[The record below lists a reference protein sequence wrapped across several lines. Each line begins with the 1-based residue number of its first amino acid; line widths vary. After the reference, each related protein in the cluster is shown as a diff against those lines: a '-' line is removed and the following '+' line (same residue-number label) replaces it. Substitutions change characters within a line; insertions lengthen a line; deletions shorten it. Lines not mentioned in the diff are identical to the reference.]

1 MRFSSGLSN
10 PVINAGNLINY
21 PYFLK
26 MNKIS
31 IIIKREYMT
40 RVRKKSFI
48 IMTLLAPVLMA
59 AIIIVP
65 TLVMMNQ
72 DQEFKKIAVIED
84 NPGLFKGVI
93 PNTKNLEFYYLD
105 NVRLEDLKKSFQQAG
120 YYGILFISSEVVNT
134 PNAVQLISKQQP
146 PIALLQH
153 IESSL
158 EKVIEKEKL
167 MTYKIENLD
176 EIMKNVETKVSIQTI
191 KIDESGNVK
200 ETSTGIAMVLAYLS
214 GFLMYMLVFMFGAQ
228 VMRGVIEEKTSRVV
242 EVIVSSV
249 KPIQLMMGKIIGIA
263 LVGLTQFLIW
273 VFLTIAIAG
282 VVKSTVLKKENLTQT
297 TQNMTKSI
305 MSGDQQIAGQ
315 TQGTEMTPQMAEF
328 SKIFSN
334 AMNQPW
340 GLIILCFIFYFITGY
355 LLYASIFAAIGS
367 AVDNE
372 TETQQFML
380 PVTIPIILALMVA
393 MGTMQ
398 NPESSLSF
406 WCSLIPLTSPVV
418 MVARLPFGVPYWE
431 IAVSMILMVVT
442 FIAFVWMAAKVY
454 RTGILM
460 YGKKT
465 SWKEMWKWLR
475 YSG

>member
-1 MRFSSGLSN
+1 
-10 PVINAGNLINY
+10 
-21 PYFLK
+21 

-31 IIIKREYMT
+31 VIIKREYVT

-48 IMTLLAPVLMA
+48 IMTILAPILMA

-65 TLVMMNQ
+65 TVLMMNQ
-72 DQEFKKIAVIED
+72 GGEFKKIAVVED
-84 NPGLFKGVI
+84 TSTLFKDVI
-93 PNTKNLEFYYLD
+93 KNTKDAEFVYLENTKVD
-105 NVRLEDLKKSFQQAG
+105 DLKKTFEKAG
-120 YYGILFISSEVVNT
+120 YYGILYISPELINT
-134 PNAVQLISKQQP
+134 PNAVYLISKNQP
-146 PIALLQH
+146 PIGLLQY

-158 EKVIEKEKL
+158 KKEIERQKL
-167 MTYKIENLD
+167 LAYKIENLD
-176 EIMKNVETKVSIQTI
+176 DIMRNVETSVSVQT
-191 KIDESGNVK
+191 KKLDEFGVEK
-200 ETSTGIAMVLAYLS
+200 GTSTGIAMALAYML
-214 GFLMYMLVFMFGAQ
+214 GFLMYMLVFIFGAQ

-242 EVIVSSV
+242 EVIISSV

-273 VFLTIAIAG
+273 IFLTVGIVG
-282 VVKSTVLKKENLTQT
+282 VLKT
-297 TQNMTKSI
+297 TILPKSGINEISQSMPQNM
-305 MSGDQQIAGQ
+305 MSGN
-315 TQGTEMTPQMAEF
+315 TQLPGSVKTADMSPQLAEF
-328 SKIFSN
+328 SKMFDS

-340 GLIILCFIFYFITGY
+340 GLIIFCFIFYFVTGY
-355 LLYASIFAAIGS
+355 LLYASVFAAIGS

-406 WCSLIPLTSPVV
+406 WCSMIPLTSPIV
-418 MVARLPFGVPYWE
+418 MMARIPFGVPGWQ
-431 IAVSMILMVVT
+431 IAVSMVLMIIT
-442 FIAFVWMAAKVY
+442 FAAFVWMAAKVY

>member
-1 MRFSSGLSN
+1 
-10 PVINAGNLINY
+10 
-21 PYFLK
+21 

-31 IIIKREYMT
+31 VIIKREYVT

-48 IMTLLAPVLMA
+48 IMTILAPILMA

-65 TLVMMNQ
+65 TLIMMNQ
-72 DQEFKKIAVIED
+72 SGEYKKIAVIED
-84 NPGLFKGVI
+84 TSTLFKDVI
-93 PNTKNLEFYYLD
+93 KNTKDAEFVYLENTKVD
-105 NVRLEDLKKSFQQAG
+105 DLKKTFEKAG
-120 YYGILFISSEVVNT
+120 YYGILYISPELINT
-134 PNAVQLISKQQP
+134 PNAVYMISKNQP
-146 PIALLQH
+146 PIGLLQH

-158 EKVIEKEKL
+158 KKEIERQKL
-167 MTYKIENLD
+167 LAYKIENLD
-176 EIMKNVETKVSIQTI
+176 DIMKNVETSVSVQT
-191 KIDESGNVK
+191 KKLDESGVEK
-200 ETSTGIAMVLAYLS
+200 GTSTGIAMALAYIL
-214 GFLMYMLVFMFGAQ
+214 GFLMYMLVFIFGAQ

-242 EVIVSSV
+242 EVIISSV

-273 VFLTIAIAG
+273 IILTVGIVG
-282 VVKSTVLKKENLTQT
+282 VLKSTILPKSGINEISQVMP
-297 TQNMTKSI
+297 QNM
-305 MSGDQQIAGQ
+305 MAGNQQVAGSVK
-315 TQGTEMTPQMAEF
+315 TADISPQLAEF
-328 SKIFSN
+328 SKMFDS

-340 GLIILCFIFYFITGY
+340 GLIIVCFIFYFITGY
-355 LLYASIFAAIGS
+355 LLYASVFAAIGS

-406 WCSLIPLTSPVV
+406 WCSMIPLTSPIV
-418 MVARLPFGVPYWE
+418 MMARIPFGVPGWQ
-431 IAVSMILMVVT
+431 IAVSMVLMIVT
-442 FIAFVWMAAKVY
+442 FAAFVWMAAKVY

>member
-1 MRFSSGLSN
+1 
-10 PVINAGNLINY
+10 
-21 PYFLK
+21 
-26 MNKIS
+26 MNKVS
-31 IIIKREYMT
+31 IIIKREYVT

-48 IMTLLAPVLMA
+48 IMTILAPVLMA
-59 AIIIVP
+59 ALIVVP

-72 DQEFKKIAVIED
+72 DQDFKKIAVVED
-84 NPGLFKGVI
+84 GTDLFKGVI
-93 PNTKNLEFYYLD
+93 KNTENLEFDYLE
-105 NVRLEDLKKSFQQAG
+105 NVKLNDLKNSFEQAG
-120 YYGILFISSEVVNT
+120 YYGILYISPEVVNT
-134 PNAVQLISKQQP
+134 PDAIQLISKKQP
-146 PIALLQH
+146 PIGLLTH

-158 EKVIEKEKL
+158 EKEIEKQKL
-167 MTYKIENLD
+167 MTFHIDNLD
-176 EIMKNVETKVSIQTI
+176 EIMKNVDTKVSIQTVN
-191 KIDESGNVK
+191 IDDSGKVK
-200 ETSTGIAMVLAYLS
+200 ETSTGIAMAMAYIS

-249 KPIQLMMGKIIGIA
+249 KPVQLMMGKIVGIA

-273 VFLTIAIAG
+273 VFLTIGIVG
-282 VVKSTVLKKENLTQT
+282 VLKSTVLQKGNITEMS
-297 TQNMTKSI
+297 QNVTKSI
-305 MSGDQQIAGQ
+305 MTEDQQAAMGTQTAEIA
-315 TQGTEMTPQMAEF
+315 PQMTEF
-328 SKIFSN
+328 SKMFES

-340 GLIILCFIFYFITGY
+340 GLIIICFIFYFITGY

-406 WCSLIPLTSPVV
+406 WCSLIPLTSPIV
-418 MVARLPFGVPYWE
+418 MVARLPFGVPFWQL
-431 IAVSMILMVVT
+431 AVSMVLMVVT

-475 YSG
+475 YTG

>member
-1 MRFSSGLSN
+1 
-10 PVINAGNLINY
+10 
-21 PYFLK
+21 

-72 DQEFKKIAVIED
+72 DQDFKKIAVIED
-84 NPGLFKGVI
+84 DSDLFKNVI
-93 PNTKNLEFYYLD
+93 KSTKNLEFVYLE
-105 NVRLEDLKKSFQQAG
+105 NTNLEELKNSYERDG
-120 YYGILFISSEVVNT
+120 YYGILYISPELVNT
-134 PNAVQLISKQQP
+134 PNAIQLLSKKQP
-146 PIALLQH
+146 PIGLLDH
-153 IESSL
+153 IEGSL
-158 EKVIEKEKL
+158 EKEIEKQKL
-167 MTYKIENLD
+167 MTYNIENLD
-176 EIMKNVETKVSIQTI
+176 EIMKNVDTKVSIQTK
-191 KIDESGNVK
+191 KIGDTGEVS
-200 ETSTGIAMVLAYLS
+200 ETSTGIAMALAYLS

-249 KPIQLMMGKIIGIA
+249 KPVQLMMGKIVGIA

-273 VFLTIAIAG
+273 VFLTITIAG
-282 VVKSTVLKKENLTQT
+282 VIRSTILKKENLTELS
-297 TQNMTKSI
+297 QNVTKSL
-305 MSGDQQIAGQ
+305 MTEEQQAAMG
-315 TQGTEMTPQMAEF
+315 TQAAEMTPQMTEF
-328 SKIFSN
+328 SQLFNS

-340 GLIILCFIFYFITGY
+340 GLIIICFIFYFITGY

-406 WCSLIPLTSPVV
+406 WCSLIPLTSPIV
-418 MVARLPFGVPYWE
+418 MVARLPFGVPYWQL
-431 IAVSMILMVVT
+431 AVSMALMVIT
-442 FIAFVWMAAKVY
+442 FLAFVWMAAKVY

-475 YSG
+475 YTG